1 MKNQVVAELDVS
13 VLIDVPVV
21 LINLILD
28 LHVVFWVTVGDLVT
42 VGVLLGGVVHLIVE
56 MLHLVVVLLVF
67 LLEITELH
75 VL

>member
-28 LHVVFWVTVGDLVT
+28 LHVVFWVSVGELVT

>member
-28 LHVVFWVTVGDLVT
+28 LHVVFWVTVGELVT